1 MGGFYG
7 SYENAVDIGYMH
19 NRRIHSFDDL
29 GTNENFWNPIR
40 RRASKR
46 IVRKQLRG
54 GMPRGGVLNEL
65 AVYTFVCLYAWN
77 DLG

>member
-29 GTNENFWNPIR
+29 GTNEDFWNPIR
-40 RRASKR
+40 RRA
-46 IVRKQLRG
+46 
-54 GMPRGGVLNEL
+54 
-65 AVYTFVCLYAWN
+65 
-77 DLG
+77 